1 MTDNFSP
8 PQDKRYTTT
17 LDPSSFEQI
26 PARSVSRYVRSWLS
40 DQAGCELEPDTDSPS
55 PPEDVKLRS
64 PHGGT
69 VEDSKVHIEG
79 LENISQQS
87 DSPVLTLDEVTAMM
101 REGGWKIQF
110 VSPEEM
116 DEKME
121 ERSALRR
128 ESS

>member
-1 MTDNFSP
+1 
-8 PQDKRYTTT
+8 
-17 LDPSSFEQI
+17 
-26 PARSVSRYVRSWLS
+26 
-40 DQAGCELEPDTDSPS
+40 
-55 PPEDVKLRS
+55 
-64 PHGGT
+64 

-110 VSPEEM
+110 LSPEEM